1 MKGTQEQM
9 EFDFENQK
17 IIDIDIE
24 KEVKKSF
31 MEYAV
36 SVIVSRALPDARDGL
51 KPVQRRILYTMYDT
65 GLTPDK
71 AYRKSVTAVG
81 DVLGRYHPHGDASV
95 YDAMVRLAQ
104 DFSLRYPLV
113 DGHGNFGSVDGD
125 PPAAYRYTEAKLKKL
140 SLEML
145 RDIDKETVDYM
156 PNFDGRLKEP
166 TVLPS
171 RFPNMLVNGSVGI
184 AVGYATNIP
193 PHNLGE
199 VIDGAIC
206 LLENPDATM
215 DDLMQHIKGP
225 DFPTGGIILGK
236 SAIREA
242 YATGRAHIKVRARTE
257 IEEDPNGKSRIIVT
271 EIPYMVNKAKL
282 CESIG
287 DLVKEKRVEGIT
299 AIRDESNRLG
309 MRVVI
314 ELSKSANANVVL
326 NQLFQYTRLQDTFA
340 VNMLAIVDN
349 TPKILTLKDSLYYYL
364 GHQKEVILRRT
375 KYDLKKALDRAHIL
389 KGLRIAVDHIDEVV
403 RIIRASNSVADA
415 KAALMARFSGEEVAN
430 LLKRGEAYD
439 ELADNTTGLT
449 EEQATAIVSMTLG
462 QLTGLGVDKIEKE
475 LEEKMAIVKNCS
487 EILGSEAKVSEVIKE
502 ELLEIK
508 RKFNDERRT
517 EIAPVDND
525 IDIEDLIEEETCVF
539 TLTKLGYIKRIPA
552 DTYRTQR
559 RGGRGVSGMT
569 IREEDV
575 ADTLFVAGTHD
586 YILFF
591 TDAGRVFR
599 MKGYQIPEA
608 GRTAKGMNIV
618 NLLQLDNGERV
629 TTMLHVCEN
638 NEEDSFM
645 FMVTKKGTVKRL
657 SLEEIRSFRKSGL
670 RVLSLNDDDQLIA
683 VLPTNGS
690 DEVLLGTKKGQAVR
704 FKEEGVRPMGRTAA
718 GVIGIRLED
727 DDEVIGAAVIDPTS
741 YVLTITESG
750 YGKLSEVEKFPVHN
764 RGGKGVVMHQVTDK
778 TGDVA
783 GLMVCGSEGDIF
795 LVTSE
800 GTMIR
805 TELDSIRICGRSSQG
820 VIIMRTGE
828 GEKVIGIA
836 SAPKEAN
843 EENEEVFSDDS
854 VESGENTTESAEISA
869 ESEE

>member
-199 VIDGAIC
+199 VVDGAVC

-257 IEEDPNGKSRIIVT
+257 IEEEPNGKSRIIVT

-375 KYDLKKALDRAHIL
+375 KFDLKKALDRAHIL

-475 LEEKMAIVKNCS
+475 LEEKMAIVKTCS
-487 EILGSEAKVSEVIKE
+487 EILGSEARVNDVIKE

-629 TTMLHVCEN
+629 TTMLHVSDD

-683 VLPTNGS
+683 VLPTNGN

-704 FKEEGVRPMGRTAA
+704 FKEDGVRPMGRTAA

-727 DDEVIGAAVIDPTS
+727 DDEVIGAAVVDPTS

-750 YGKLSEVEKFPVHN
+750 YGKLSEVEKFPIHN

-783 GLMVCGSEGDIF
+783 GLMICGSEGDIF

-805 TELDSIRICGRSSQG
+805 TELGSIRICGRSSQG
-820 VIIMRTGE
+820 VIVMRTGE

-836 SAPKEAN
+836 SAPKENN
-843 EENEEVFSDDS
+843 EENEEAFSDDS
-854 VESGENTTESAEISA
+854 GEVTENTTETTEIN
-869 ESEE
+869 EEIEE